1 MSLSPG
7 ARLGSYDVV
16 SLLGAGGMGEVYR
29 VRDPRL
35 HREVALKLL
44 PDVAASDTDRRERF
58 TREALAVAALN
69 HPHIVTIHSVED
81 VGGSLFLTMEL
92 VEGRSLADAMPR
104 AGLPLERVLTI
115 AIAVADAI
123 SAAHQKGITHR
134 DLKPGNIMLGEGE
147 QAGRIKVL
155 DFGLAKVVDA
165 QFGAPG
171 ASMLATAAPAHT
183 APITA
188 EGRILGTVAYMSPE
202 QAEGRAIDGRSDL
215 FSLGVVLYEMATGQ
229 RPFAGDTN
237 LSTLSSILKDIPK
250 SVTDINPALPSELGR
265 IIRRALAKDPER
277 RYQTAKDLRND
288 LEDLKASLG
297 SSESPLAA
305 ATSNVAASVTPPS
318 EPSASPI
325 PSSDTQ
331 VVVGLVKRHSRAFA
345 VAATMLL
352 LVAAAALYV
361 LLRSDTQPASSQQAF
376 ADLQVT
382 QLTTSGNA
390 ERPAISPDGRYVA
403 YVQRDGDDQ
412 SLWIRQT
419 ATTNNV
425 RIVPPERGVALFGAT
440 FTFDGTSV
448 DFVRQANGAPWEIW
462 RVPFLG
468 GTPRLLIANVAS
480 PISWAPDGKRI
491 AFLRTQFSPALSSQL
506 FVANVDGGQER
517 VLASQGASSPWI
529 SLVAPWRPSIPPAWS
544 PDGRFIALAAA
555 GGPSGGQ
562 IVFVDSGTGS
572 AQNIAVPSGTM
583 GGVIWL
589 DARSL
594 VLNYPAQL
602 GAPNQLIRQPYPAG
616 PLSRLTND
624 PNDYVGISLSGDR
637 RRLVTVRRDARMDL
651 WVGDG
656 GATTGSDVVQRAP
669 SPMSV
674 DRVAWAGDR
683 LLYSG
688 IVGGK
693 PAILKVTPGQT
704 TPEDIVLEAL
714 APAATSDGSTIVF
727 VSSTD
732 NTLDLWTA
740 DASGRRKTRLVPSV
754 TAEQVAVTP
763 DDRFVLFTS
772 IAGGTVSIWMVSIEG
787 GSPTKLA
794 DGFNAAVSPDGGS
807 IAFIAQPPG
816 AVPTLLVCSLPRC
829 SSPRTIGRALLDAPV
844 SWTPD
849 GRGVAYAND
858 GNLWVQPISGG
869 ARRQL
874 TRFTDGRLIRS
885 FAWSRDGQRLA
896 ITRSTVTN
904 DIVLFEGLR

>member
-1 MSLSPG
+1 MPLSPG
-7 ARLGSYDVV
+7 TQLGSYEIV

-29 VRDPRL
+29 ARDPRL
-35 HREVALKLL
+35 KREVALKVL
-44 PDVAASDTDRRERF
+44 PDGAAVDADRRERF

-81 VGGSLFLTMEL
+81 AGTAVFLTMEL
-92 VEGRSLADAMPR
+92 VEGRSLAEALP
-104 AGLPLERVLTI
+104 ATGLPIDRVLTI
-115 AIAVADAI
+115 GIAVADAT

-165 QFGAPG
+165 QLGAPG
-171 ASMLATAAPAHT
+171 ASMLATAPAHT

-237 LSTLSSILKDIPK
+237 LSILSSILKDIPS

-297 SSESPLAA
+297 SSESPVSL
-305 ATSNVAASVTPPS
+305 ATSNVAASAASSS

-331 VVVGLVKRHSRAFA
+331 VVVGLVKRHSRAFG
-345 VAATMLL
+345 VAAAVLL
-352 LVAAAALYV
+352 LVAAAALYG
-361 LLRSDTQPASSQQAF
+361 LLGPDAEPVPSQQPF

-403 YVQRDGDDQ
+403 YVQRDGDDH

-440 FTFDGTSV
+440 FTPDGTSV
-448 DFVRQANGAPWEIW
+448 DFVRQASGGPWEIW

-468 GTPRLLIANVAS
+468 GTPRLFVANVAS
-480 PISWAPDGKRI
+480 PISWAPDGQRI
-491 AFLRTQFSPALSSQL
+491 AFLRTRISPELSSQL
-506 FVANVDGGQER
+506 FVADADGGQER
-517 VLASQGASSPWI
+517 ELASQGDSAPWI
-529 SLVAPWRPSIPPAWS
+529 SLTAPWRPSFPPAWS
-544 PDGRFIALAAA
+544 PDGRLIALVAA
-555 GGPSGGQ
+555 GLAVGR

-572 AQNIAVPSGTM
+572 IQDVKVPSGHRAM
-583 GGVIWL
+583 DGLSWL

-594 VLNYPAQL
+594 VLNHPAQL
-602 GAPNQLIRQPYPAG
+602 GAPSQLIRQPYPAG

-637 RRLVTVRRDARMDL
+637 RRLVTSRRDARMDL

-656 GATTGSDVVQRAP
+656 GAATGADVVQRVP
-669 SPMSV
+669 IH
-674 DRVAWAGDR
+674 DRRTCG
-683 LLYSG
+683 
-688 IVGGK
+688 VG
-693 PAILKVTPGQT
+693 
-704 TPEDIVLEAL
+704 
-714 APAATSDGSTIVF
+714 
-727 VSSTD
+727 
-732 NTLDLWTA
+732 
-740 DASGRRKTRLVPSV
+740 R
-754 TAEQVAVTP
+754 
-763 DDRFVLFTS
+763 
-772 IAGGTVSIWMVSIEG
+772 
-787 GSPTKLA
+787 
-794 DGFNAAVSPDGGS
+794 
-807 IAFIAQPPG
+807 
-816 AVPTLLVCSLPRC
+816 
-829 SSPRTIGRALLDAPV
+829 
-844 SWTPD
+844 
-849 GRGVAYAND
+849 
-858 GNLWVQPISGG
+858 
-869 ARRQL
+869 
-874 TRFTDGRLIRS
+874 
-885 FAWSRDGQRLA
+885 
-896 ITRSTVTN
+896 
-904 DIVLFEGLR
+904 

>member
-1 MSLSPG
+1 MPLSPG
-7 ARLGSYDVV
+7 TQVGSYEIV

-29 VRDPRL
+29 ARDPRL
-35 HREVALKLL
+35 KREVALKVL
-44 PDVAASDTDRRERF
+44 PDVAAVEADRRERF

-81 VGGSLFLTMEL
+81 AGTAVFLTMEL
-92 VEGRSLADAMPR
+92 VEGRSLAEALP
-104 AGLPLERVLTI
+104 ATGLPIDRVLTI
-115 AIAVADAI
+115 GIAVADAT

-165 QFGAPG
+165 QRGAAG
-171 ASMLATAAPAHT
+171 ASMLPTEAAARS

-202 QAEGRAIDGRSDL
+202 QAEGRTIDGRSDL

-237 LSTLSSILKDIPK
+237 LSILSSILKDTPK
-250 SVTDINPALPSELGR
+250 SVTDINPSIPPELGR

-297 SSESPLAA
+297 SSESPLPP
-305 ATSNVAASVTPPS
+305 AASRIAAS
-318 EPSASPI
+318 SSAPSALPI

-331 VVVGLVKRHSRAFA
+331 VVVGLVKRHSRAFG
-345 VAATMLL
+345 
-352 LVAAAALYV
+352 VAAAVLLLGAAGVLYG
-361 LLRSDTQPASSQQAF
+361 LLRSDAEPVPSQQPF

-382 QLTTSGNA
+382 QLTTSGRA
-390 ERPAISPDGRYVA
+390 ERPAISADGRYVA

-425 RIVPPERGVALFGAT
+425 RIVPAERGVALFGAT
-440 FTFDGTSV
+440 FSPDGTSV
-448 DFVRQANGAPWEIW
+448 DFVRQASRGPWEIW

-468 GTPRLLIANVAS
+468 GPSRLLVANVSS
-480 PISWAPDGKRI
+480 PIGWAPDGQRI
-491 AFLRTQFSPALSSQL
+491 AFLRTRVSPELSSQL
-506 FVANVDGGQER
+506 FVADPDGGRER
-517 VLASQGASSPWI
+517 ELANQGDAAPWV
-529 SLVAPWRPSIPPAWS
+529 SLVAPWRPSFPPAWS
-544 PDGRFIALAAA
+544 PDGRLIALVAA
-555 GGPSGGQ
+555 GSNGR
-562 IVFVDSGTGS
+562 IVFVDSGSGSIQDSKVVNGSTG
-572 AQNIAVPSGTM
+572 AMDGLT
-583 GGVIWL
+583 WL

-594 VLNYPAQL
+594 VLNHPTQL
-602 GAPNQLIRQPYPAG
+602 GAPRQLIRQPYPDG

-637 RRLVTVRRDARMDL
+637 RRLVTARQDARMDL

-656 GATTGSDVVQRAP
+656 TTATGTDVLQRVLV
-669 SPMSV
+669 PMSV
-674 DRVAWAGDR
+674 ERVAWAGDR
-683 LLYSG
+683 LLYASV
-688 IVGGK
+688 IGGK
-693 PAILKVTPGQT
+693 PAILRVAPGEN
-704 TPEDIVLEAL
+704 TPEDVVLEAL
-714 APAATSDGSTIVF
+714 APAVTRDGGTIVF

-740 DASGRRKTRLVPSV
+740 DANGRRKTRLVPSV
-754 TAEQVAVTP
+754 TAELVAVTP
-763 DDRFVLFTS
+763 DDRYVLYTS
-772 IAGGTVSIWMVSIEG
+772 LLGGAVSIWMVSIEG
-787 GSPTKLA
+787 GSPMKLTA
-794 DGFNAAVSPDGGS
+794 GRNAAVSPDGGS
-807 IAFIAQPPG
+807 IVFTAEVNG
-816 AVPTLLVCSLPRC
+816 VPALLVCGLPAC
-829 SSPRTIGRALLDAPV
+829 GSPKTIGAGGFETAA

-849 GRGVAYAND
+849 GRGVAYASD
-858 GNLWVQPISGG
+858 GNLWVQPLSGG
-869 ARRQL
+869 APHQL
-874 TRFTDGRLIRS
+874 TRFTDGRPIRS

-896 ITRSTVTN
+896 LTRSTITN
-904 DIVLFEGLR
+904 DIVLFEGLN